1 MQERGK
7 RPTGLKARVFALA
20 LAVAVVT
27 AAATASTAGAL
38 PATFWGVVPQA
49 TPTDEQLVR
58 LKQGGVDSI
67 RVPIVWSQ
75 VQPVREGPME
85 WDGLDA
91 LIEGASDAGLEV
103 LPFLTGAP
111 RWAVPV
117 DHRYRSPENLPVR
130 TAVQRAGWEAF
141 VRESVLRYGPTG
153 TFWATHP
160 NVVRRP
166 IGTWQIWNEPN
177 FMYFVAKPNPAEY
190 AKLVKLSYSTI
201 HSVDPAAKLILAGLF
216 ARPAEANL
224 TGKPPLA
231 YFAADFLE
239 KFYNST
245 PGIQRM
251 FQGFAIHPYTA
262 TYKRLE
268 PYIEEVRDILKKHHD
283 AGKGLWL
290 TELGWSSEPPSK
302 KNSFAKGPSGQA
314 TQLKGAFRVIEKDAN
329 KWHLKRVFWFS
340 VDDQKG
346 SCNFCDGSGL
356 FGNGFKAK
364 PAWRAYVSFAGG
376 TAG

>member
-1 MQERGK
+1 
-7 RPTGLKARVFALA
+7 
-20 LAVAVVT
+20 
-27 AAATASTAGAL
+27 
-38 PATFWGVVPQA
+38 
-49 TPTDEQLVR
+49 
-58 LKQGGVDSI
+58 
-67 RVPIVWSQ
+67 
-75 VQPVREGPME
+75 
-85 WDGLDA
+85 
-91 LIEGASDAGLEV
+91 
-103 LPFLTGAP
+103 
-111 RWAVPV
+111 
-117 DHRYRSPENLPVR
+117 
-130 TAVQRAGWEAF
+130 VQRAGWEAF